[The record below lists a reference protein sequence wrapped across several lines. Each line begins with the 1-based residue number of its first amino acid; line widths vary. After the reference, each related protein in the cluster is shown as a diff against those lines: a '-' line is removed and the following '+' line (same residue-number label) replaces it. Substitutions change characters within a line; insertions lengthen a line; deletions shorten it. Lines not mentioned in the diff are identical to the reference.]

1 MIHYQL
7 GSVTAS
13 KIPITNAIFNGSH
26 LLNRMINIHIS
37 IQPPHPNRTI
47 VGLSFMGYPVF
58 IQFTILW
65 SRWAP
70 ASAAHRLATHVAA
83 ELPRWLEAVGFK
95 SSWKLSGHVDASCGS
110 SSVSKVV
117 GSTSMRA
124 WFCWFLKCSPKVSTT
139 VSSLDGGWRLR
150 NEAGWFWRE
159 SGKEYGLDGEV
170 WKFRILKS
178 YKHHRT
184 SVSSLNQFQ
193 VMMNS
198 TKIATSHTIIPFCT
212 LKNTIFPQWHHYFLT
227 GFFPTIPSSTISH
240 GQVEPSLY
248 WSKVNGRLGT
258 ELQPIQW

>member
-1 MIHYQL
+1 MFPQI
-7 GSVTAS
+7 
-13 KIPITNAIFNGSH
+13 KIINQQGGSH
-26 LLNRMINIHIS
+26 GNIS
-37 IQPPHPNRTI
+37 
-47 VGLSFMGYPVF
+47 G
-58 IQFTILW
+58 
-65 SRWAP
+65 P
-70 ASAAHRLATHVAA
+70 ACC
-83 ELPRWLEAVGFK
+83 
-95 SSWKLSGHVDASCGS
+95 SCGS

-193 VMMNS
+193 GMMNS
-198 TKIATSHTIIPFCT
+198 TKIAASHTIIPFCT
-212 LKNTIFPQWHHYFLT
+212 LKTQSFLSDITIFWPFFSIPPSHHQPSLT
-227 GFFPTIPSSTISH
+227 GKLNQVSTEFVKTKDWNVCWPMFTRTNCGRSH
-240 GQVEPSLY
+240 VYLLLSFTVV
-248 WSKVNGRLGT
+248 SNSIFKK
-258 ELQPIQW
+258 